1 MIIAGVA
8 HLSDDQS
15 QVPEFQSYLLHTSA
29 MCQPTAVVGFIPGC
43 KLESVK
49 QRLEPRLA

>member
-1 MIIAGVA
+1 MIIADVA

-29 MCQPTAVVGFIPGC
+29 MCQPTAVY
-43 KLESVK
+43 
-49 QRLEPRLA
+49 PRLQAGERKAET